1 MWPLAES
8 FLRNP
13 CAVHGQRS
21 LHLNGATIHTIR
33 HDVQVEPWLRI
44 FYLAEA
50 RLGSATKY
58 IRAISAIYVTVAP
71 PGDSCQITPISLC
84 SGLMHNLARRY
95 AVDMLF
101 STLKYVLSLDWN
113 SFRLSYTMDS
123 IVMFWIFIYILAALM
138 STFDIYLLCWI
149 DIPASLSYAWPFG
162 RKIQVYTF

>member
-50 RLGSATKY
+50 RSGSETKY
-58 IRAISAIYVTVAP
+58 IRAISVIYVTTAP
-71 PGDSCQITPISLC
+71 PRDSYQVSPISLC
-84 SGLMHNLARRY
+84 SGLMHILTQRY
-95 AVDMLF
+95 VVDILF
-101 STLKYVLSLDWN
+101 PLWSICCHSPWIVNWYVLSI
-113 SFRLSYTMDS
+113 Y
-123 IVMFWIFIYILAALM
+123 IYILAALM
-138 STFDIYLLCWI
+138 STFDISLICSELRYM
-149 DIPASLSYAWPFG
+149 PALWYAM
-162 RKIQVYTF
+162 TFLQKYPITHDV